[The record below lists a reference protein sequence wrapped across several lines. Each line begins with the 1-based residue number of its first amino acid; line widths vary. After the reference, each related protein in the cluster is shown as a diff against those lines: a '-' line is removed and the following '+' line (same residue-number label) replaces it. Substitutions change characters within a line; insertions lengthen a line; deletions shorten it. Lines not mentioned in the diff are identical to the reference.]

1 MKKRLSKSE
10 FKRQA
15 KKLRIKK
22 QQKHLSFD
30 ISNQTDLFD
39 DVKKYLGNIF
49 SLPAQILSIF
59 FILFLSLSVFNLVS
73 QPENE
78 NPVEIATHLKP
89 EIINYAL
96 ADVEVPEERLNKN
109 NIKLQNDIAKI
120 VKNTPMEAMIDDIVQ
135 KDKPVAAFLVGIA
148 MKESKFGIY
157 SPKKD
162 GTDCYN
168 YWGYRGKENPTKSGY
183 SCFDSPKQAVD
194 IVGKRIEN
202 IIAQGAKTPA
212 DMVIWKCGYS
222 CAAFSE
228 ESVNKWIADVGI
240 NYYKLNPK
248 DEIARK
254 EKIR

>member
-15 KKLRIKK
+15 KKLRMKK
-22 QQKHLSFD
+22 R
-30 ISNQTDLFD
+30 
-39 DVKKYLGNIF
+39 KKYLGSDNPDQNDLFDFSQKYLGKIF
-49 SLPAQILSIF
+49 VFPSKILS
-59 FILFLSLSVFNLVS
+59 LFLVLFIGLTFFNLSGQRQEQDQNRFV
-73 QPENE
+73 
-78 NPVEIATHLKP
+78 AALKP
-89 EIINYAL
+89 DITNYAL
-96 ADVEVPEERLNKN
+96 ADVEAPEEKINKN

-162 GTDCYN
+162 GADCYN